1 MIKLNFPDFEFK
13 LKKIDSKTF
22 IFDFLR
28 KKYFLL
34 TPEEWVRQHVLNF
47 LVLKKIPVTHIA
59 VEKKIIFNNLNKR
72 FDVVIYNNIGNVIML
87 IECKSPSVE
96 LTQNVFDQ
104 ISIYNMKLNSKYSN
118 QILEYL
124 QNNLKKLDSKVDL
137 ISVIGNC
144 QTSSDIQDLLVEIG
158 VDTKYLIKQKNRIVS
173 KKAQDLFNSQQDIY
187 NCRSRAD

>member
-104 ISIYNMKLNSKYSN
+104 ISIYNMKLNSKYCMVTN
-118 QILEYL
+118 GLDHLYFKID
-124 QNNLKKLDSKVDL
+124 KL
-137 ISVIGNC
+137 
-144 QTSSDIQDLLVEIG
+144 
-158 VDTKYLIKQKNRIVS
+158 S
-173 KKAQDLFNSQQDIY
+173 KKFIFVKDFPI
-187 NCRSRAD
+187 

>member
-13 LKKIDSKTF
+13 LKKIDNKTF

-104 ISIYNMKLNSKYSN
+104 ISIYNMKLNSKYCMVTN
-118 QILEYL
+118 G
-124 QNNLKKLDSKVDL
+124 LDHLYFKIDQL
-137 ISVIGNC
+137 
-144 QTSSDIQDLLVEIG
+144 
-158 VDTKYLIKQKNRIVS
+158 S
-173 KKAQDLFNSQQDIY
+173 KKFIFVKDFPI
-187 NCRSRAD
+187 

>member
-47 LVLKKIPVTHIA
+47 LILKKIPVTHIA

-104 ISIYNMKLNSKYSN
+104 ISIYNMKLNSQYCMVTN
-118 QILEYL
+118 G
-124 QNNLKKLDSKVDL
+124 LDHLYFKIDQL
-137 ISVIGNC
+137 
-144 QTSSDIQDLLVEIG
+144 
-158 VDTKYLIKQKNRIVS
+158 S
-173 KKAQDLFNSQQDIY
+173 KKFIFVKDFPI
-187 NCRSRAD
+187 

>member
-104 ISIYNMKLNSKYSN
+104 ISIYNMKLNSKYCMVTN
-118 QILEYL
+118 G
-124 QNNLKKLDSKVDL
+124 LDHLYFKIDQVNKTHIFVKDFP
-137 ISVIGNC
+137 I
-144 QTSSDIQDLLVEIG
+144 
-158 VDTKYLIKQKNRIVS
+158 
-173 KKAQDLFNSQQDIY
+173 
-187 NCRSRAD
+187 

>member
-59 VEKKIIFNNLNKR
+59 VEKKIIFNNLSKR

-104 ISIYNMKLNSKYSN
+104 ISIYNMKLNSKYCMVTN
-118 QILEYL
+118 G
-124 QNNLKKLDSKVDL
+124 LDHLYFKIDQL
-137 ISVIGNC
+137 
-144 QTSSDIQDLLVEIG
+144 
-158 VDTKYLIKQKNRIVS
+158 S
-173 KKAQDLFNSQQDIY
+173 KKFIFVKDFPI
-187 NCRSRAD
+187 